1 MILKGC
7 TEHMFTKIQLNG
19 EQLKWIA
26 IVTMTIDHIAA
37 IIFPQYLIL
46 RIIGRIAFPIF
57 AFLLAQGMIYTHNPR
72 GYLTRLGVFAILSEI
87 PFDYAFQTRIIEM
100 QHQNIFF
107 TLFLGGVSIY
117 VIQLSNKKEHAYF
130 TTMGIALLAEL
141 LNCDYG
147 FTGVVIIV
155 SFYILKEKKIYQ
167 FIALTVF
174 SILMGYIQI
183 YAAFACVPIALYNGK
198 RGRNLKWLFYIYYP
212 VHLLILKGIWL
223 LMFYG

>member
-1 MILKGC
+1 
-7 TEHMFTKIQLNG
+7 MFTKFQLNG

-26 IVTMTIDHIAA
+26 LFTMTIDHIGA

-57 AFLLAQGMIYTHNPR
+57 AFLLAQGMIYTQSPHK
-72 GYLTRLGVFAILSEI
+72 YLTRLGVFALLSEI
-87 PFDYAFQTRIIEM
+87 PFDYAFQTKIIDM

-107 TLFLGGVSIY
+107 TLFLGGVAIY

-130 TTMGIALLAEL
+130 TSMGIALLAEL

-147 FTGVVIIV
+147 LSGVIIIV
-155 SFYILKEKKIYQ
+155 SFYVLKEKKIYQ
-167 FIALTVF
+167 FIALSVF

-183 YAAFACVPIALYNGK
+183 YATFACVPIALYNEK
-198 RGRNLKWLFYIYYP
+198 RGKKRKWLFYVYYP
-212 VHLLILKGIWL
+212 IHLLVIKGIWFFML
-223 LMFYG
+223 NG